1 MTIEKLNDVNATQID
16 GRTCRTELLIVNLMG
31 IAGDEE
37 VEYLDDNTRAIIWN
51 SARRLYVLTKAIN
64 SLFIGLLV
72 TNGVWAARAL
82 GWI

>member
-1 MTIEKLNDVNATQID
+1 MNEQVEQVD
-16 GRTCRTELLIVNLMG
+16 GRTCRTEILVVNLMG
-31 IAGDEE
+31 IVDDEE
-37 VEYLDDNTRAIIWN
+37 VTELTDNIRAIMWN

-72 TNGVWAARAL
+72 TNGMWAAHAL

>member
-1 MTIEKLNDVNATQID
+1 MNEQVEQVD

-31 IAGDEE
+31 IADDAE
-37 VEYLDDNTRAIIWN
+37 VTELTNNIRAIMWN

-72 TNGVWAARAL
+72 TNGMWAAHAL